1 LIERVKNKATEQ
13 LSETVQEVTRP
24 PKDPSKVKSKNI
36 KVTEECHRRLKDY
49 LYHQR
54 QNWTDVNE
62 VGDVVEVILD
72 EWEEERQ
79 SGQSTSQSP

>member
-1 LIERVKNKATEQ
+1 MIARVKNKGTEQ
-13 LSETVQEVTRP
+13 LSETVKEVTRP

-36 KVTEECHRRLKDY
+36 KVTEDCHKRLKEY
-49 LYHQR
+49 LYHQLP
-54 QNWTDVNE
+54 NWTDVNE

-79 SGQSTSQSP
+79 RGENGRGF

>member
-1 LIERVKNKATEQ
+1 LIARVKNKGTEQ
-13 LSETVQEVTRP
+13 LSETVKVEVTRP

-36 KVTEECHRRLKDY
+36 KVTEDCHKRLKEY

-54 QNWTDVNE
+54 PNWADVNE

-72 EWEEERQ
+72 EWEEVERH
-79 SGQSTSQSP
+79 G